1 MARFGGLEADKVDD
15 KRALLAALA
24 PLQHLAGRFCF
35 QPINWRRLLVAGR
48 VWCAARALMRISR
61 IAATAARHTS
71 ASSNGLPRSR
81 SATAC
86 RYMSRRV
93 RGT

>member
-48 VWCAARALMRISR
+48 ALMRRARDDFTHSR
-61 IAATAARHTS
+61 HRSTPDVGIIERLAAQPLRHR
-71 ASSNGLPRSR
+71 LQIHVP
-81 SATAC
+81 
-86 RYMSRRV
+86 
-93 RGT
+93 

>member
-48 VWCAARALMRISR
+48 VLVRRARLHEDFTHSR
-61 IAATAARHTS
+61 DRGAPHVSIIERLATQPHGDRLQIHV
-71 ASSNGLPRSR
+71 P
-81 SATAC
+81 
-86 RYMSRRV
+86 
-93 RGT
+93 